1 MSETD
6 AMSDLV
12 LIKCRDI
19 ANRSPQK
26 FLSTSS
32 LQDIVQSRQKAR
44 KERQEAT
51 RKRKEEKEQQRR
63 EGKEKRRKEAL
74 AKQAAQERKAAD
86 KHLQSILKGI
96 KAGDDLEEALKD
108 IEEDEKVETE
118 GDMYPTPDT
127 DISSTDDEV
136 NTDDE
141 LGETDEEDNFGF
153 GFDFDLDG
161 EYDLDELAGRM
172 RAKGMEVDDGML
184 RDAKVK
190 DDQGMD
196 LAWEGFW
203 ESKEQAK
210 DTAERLPKLE
220 IEGGDEIIQELRHSI
235 EVEGIF
241 IFSYQLPGPC

>member
-1 MSETD
+1 MGEID

-26 FLSTSS
+26 FSSTSS

-51 RKRKEEKEQQRR
+51 RKRREEKEQQRR

-74 AKQAAQERKAAD
+74 AKQAAHERKAAD

-96 KAGDDLEEALKD
+96 KAGDDLEEALKN

-127 DISSTDDEV
+127 DISNTDDEV

-141 LGETDEEDNFGF
+141 LGGTDEEDNL

-172 RAKGMEVDDGML
+172 RAKGMEVDDEML
-184 RDAKVK
+184 KDAKVK
-190 DDQGMD
+190 NDQDMD
-196 LAWEGFW
+196 LAWGGFW
-203 ESKEQAK
+203 ESKEQAE

-220 IEGGDEIIQELRHSI
+220 IEGGDEIIQELGHSI
-235 EVEGIF
+235 EAEGIF